1 MMTRKHFE
9 EVAEVIKEN
18 TMNDTQPIIN
28 KKTFINDLCV
38 VFKRDNSYCNTHR
51 FIDACDER
59 GGK

>member
-1 MMTRKHFE
+1 MMTRKDYKQF
-9 EVAEVIKEN
+9 ADIIKDN

-28 KKTFINDLCV
+28 KKTFINELCV
-38 VFKRDNSYCNTHR
+38 VFKRDNSNFDTQR